1 MDIRSFFA
9 PVQSKAKREPPED
22 APKEEADPLDA
33 VKTESE
39 PLDTPTTAESEE
51 PDELNTDSDQV
62 KGLSY
67 VEQWDTVVDSFSEL
81 NPDNE
86 RHLLNTNERGIIDTF
101 TKLTTN
107 ARLMFVRIMMR
118 KHKVERVNKLVFADE
133 ASMNELADAGLI
145 SMDPVESLTG
155 MLNLLSRDE
164 LMPLAKLFRV
174 PRASSLSVPQLNAA
188 LENAHATSSRSFSF
202 DNFSES
208 TNSILLDRVKAIL
221 GRTLLVSATVVDLFR
236 TLFFVYN
243 REKHWTDNPFLVHV
257 RANLRVRRL
266 HYEQF
271 PVRKCT
277 LTWPT
282 RDDLV
287 EFIRMCKLQIEI
299 ESLVQSVT
307 GMKVEADRQLVWQ
320 QVVALAEPC
329 MQVFTQWR
337 QDFPEDGHVSGIPW
351 LASFT
356 GGMKSTSIL
365 KHLASA
371 YKHLNLLQQASDLY
385 ATLLSHK
392 ITGLKRGRG
401 KMWEEYLLLLTKQG
415 RVEEAHTK
423 GLDALADNALEFGA
437 RRSVEARLL
446 RLSNMKNATVKMAR
460 HKFAPLDLNL
470 STRRLESCFARKVVA
485 KKTFSATGRK
495 ALYSCINSGEDC
507 HVEQLALNEYERL
520 GFKGLHSENSVV
532 TTLFGMLFWDILFDD
547 SVPGVFASPFQD
559 SPLDFNTEF
568 FYAARRIRIDA
579 RLANLDLG
587 VFDETDWQPGL
598 KLELKQSDAEDSS
611 TFSNDIKPDCISGD
625 ENIPSFPSVHDSK
638 HTPLHVAIISHI
650 DATHRKKATQCRG
663 VHWNAFTR
671 PEILEIA
678 RCFTGHQI
686 STICRAFIDSYG
698 GHSGGVPDL
707 CVWNAESNEVRLVE
721 VKGEGDTLSA
731 SQIMW
736 IDLMVGCGICV
747 ELFHVQLPESVGKK
761 RKTCK

>member
-9 PVQSKAKREPPED
+9 PVQSKAKREPP
-22 APKEEADPLDA
+22 ADA
-33 VKTESE
+33 VKTEADAVKTEAGPS
-39 PLDTPTTAESEE
+39 DTPAAESEE
-51 PDELNTDSDQV
+51 SDELNGDSDQV

-67 VEQWDTVVDSFSEL
+67 VEQWDTVVESFSEA
-81 NPDNE
+81 NADSE
-86 RHLLNTNERGIIDTF
+86 RHLLDGDERAIVDTF
-101 TKLTTN
+101 TSLSTN

-118 KHKVERVNKLVFADE
+118 KHKVERVRKLAFADE
-133 ASMNELADAGLI
+133 TSMNELANAGFVR
-145 SMDPVESLTG
+145 MDPVESLSA

-164 LMPLAKLFRV
+164 LMVLAKLFRV
-174 PRASSLSVPQLNAA
+174 PRASSLSVAQLNAA
-188 LENAHATSSRSFSF
+188 MEDAHATSSRSFSF

-208 TNSILLDRVKAIL
+208 TNSILLDKVKAML
-221 GRTLLVSATVVDLFR
+221 GRTLLVPATVVDLFR

-266 HYEQF
+266 NYEHF
-271 PVRKCT
+271 TVRKCT

-299 ESLVQSVT
+299 ESLIQSVT
-307 GMKVEADRQLVWQ
+307 GMKSEPDRQLIWQ
-320 QVVALAEPC
+320 KVVALAEPC

-337 QDFPEDGHVSGIPW
+337 HDFPEDGHVSGIPW

-371 YKHLNLLQQASDLY
+371 YKHINLLKQASDLY

-415 RVEEAHTK
+415 RVEEAHAK
-423 GLDALADNALEFGA
+423 GLDALADSALEFGA
-437 RRSVEARLL
+437 RRSVEARLR
-446 RLSNMKNATVKMAR
+446 RLSNQKSATKEMAR
-460 HKFAPLDLNL
+460 HKFAALDLNL
-470 STRRLESCFARKVVA
+470 STKRLESCFTRTVVA
-485 KKTFSATGRK
+485 KKTFSSTGRK

-532 TTLFGMLFWDILFDD
+532 TTLFGMLFWDMLFDD

-559 SPLDFNTEF
+559 APLDFNTEF
-568 FYAARRIRIDA
+568 FYAARRSRIDA

-587 VFDETDWQPGL
+587 VFDETDWEPGL
-598 KLELKQSDAEDSS
+598 KLDLKPSEAENASTSSD
-611 TFSNDIKPDCISGD
+611 DIKPDCISGD
-625 ENIPSFPSVHDSK
+625 ENSALASVHSSKHDSK

-686 STICRAFIDSYG
+686 STICRAFIESYG

-707 CVWNAESNEVRLVE
+707 CVWNPELNEVKLVE

-736 IDLMVGCGICV
+736 IDLMVACGICV